1 MTTIVDGLI
10 KIGKTK
16 DFESRMYNLEANG
29 YKNVTGLKRKFA
41 IEVEN
46 YEEKELMLHNIFS
59 KSQVGSTELFT
70 VDINLAMQLLSS
82 FDGTVIYPRE
92 DKSNI
97 FINSTDLF
105 DESGL
110 DINRHHFKETEFKSS
125 LTNKNYIGKTNE
137 KGTLSII
144 EKESEVEIKNYSN
157 PSKKKIILYALK
169 DLGVMA
175 TENETLYQLYRKL
188 TNEINS
194 N

>member
-1 MTTIVDGLI
+1 MG
-10 KIGKTK
+10 
-16 DFESRMYNLEANG
+16 N
-29 YKNVTGLKRKFA
+29 
-41 IEVEN
+41 
-46 YEEKELMLHNIFS
+46 
-59 KSQVGSTELFT
+59 TELFT

-110 DINRHHFKETEFKSS
+110 DINRYHFKETEFKSS

-144 EKESEVEIKNYSN
+144 EKES
-157 PSKKKIILYALK
+157 
-169 DLGVMA
+169 
-175 TENETLYQLYRKL
+175 
-188 TNEINS
+188 
-194 N
+194 